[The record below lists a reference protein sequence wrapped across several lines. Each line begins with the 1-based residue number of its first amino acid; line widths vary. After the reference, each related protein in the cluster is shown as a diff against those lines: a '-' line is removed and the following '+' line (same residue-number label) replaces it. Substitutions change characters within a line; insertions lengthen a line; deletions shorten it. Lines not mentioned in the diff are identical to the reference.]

1 MPGNVDERVVEMRI
15 DNKQFESGAKK
26 TLSTLEKLERALH
39 LKGDSTAIDD
49 MAKSVSNFDA
59 SPMAKS
65 IDKVG
70 DHFSALEIAG
80 RRVIENLT
88 DGVYNFAAK
97 TVKDLVIEQ
106 PREGWNKYETKAEA
120 VQSIMAAT
128 RDMVTGINEI
138 DENGIAVSFA
148 TQEDQMA
155 KVNELL
161 EQMNW
166 FTDETSYNFND
177 MAANVGK
184 FLAAGTGL
192 EDTFTAIMG
201 IASWGGSA
209 GAKPQEVSRA
219 MYNIS
224 QAMSSGAMKAID
236 WKSIE
241 NAGMATLEFKQN
253 AIDAAEA
260 MGRLRKVGNN
270 AGHIEEEADA
280 IVKYAA
286 AVDKA
291 DEDLKDKEVF
301 DAMSFREGLNSG
313 WFDTEVMMEVFKRY
327 GEFQDKLYDATE
339 ATGLEATD
347 VLQLVDKIRD
357 GNKEINWEK
366 YAHDASMAVDEFKE
380 VIQTVSDVTW
390 EFSENGF
397 RMGQEAKT
405 WTDMIEATK
414 DAVSS
419 EWMKTFQYIFGDYLE
434 AKEFWTEMTGEFWEI
449 FAAGGALRNEILDS
463 WYSSGGRMA
472 LFGLDKKNLG
482 AFWNIIN
489 AIKTVVG
496 PVHDAML
503 EAFGLDTT
511 EGIAAFGEHLAELTK
526 RFQELTKNFG
536 LSEQAQKGLKNI
548 FSAIFS
554 GTKTVMKA
562 FGGVFGVFGKFAF
575 FIGEV
580 LDAVLSLASGD
591 VKLAE
596 VQQRITDAFWDFI
609 EPFSIIINKIKNFDI
624 QSISDSLAKVVH
636 YFEKFKQGWSDDF
649 LEKMYNSM
657 NGFEK
662 LLVDAGR
669 KFPFLM
675 NVFSTVKSTIDKLI
689 TGMPSFDG
697 ALGSVVNWIQQLK
710 NAFKGV
716 NFDLSGIQGILGR
729 AGNVADVLLTAL
741 FGDIDVFREKVKTMV
756 TTALNGI
763 LDAIKAI
770 KISDILTAIRIGI
783 TAGFLGGFLDIVRSF
798 HMVANE
804 VKSIPEAISDTLG
817 SLQKSFEATSYIKMA
832 VAIGILA
839 ASIYALSK
847 VPADDFMRIVL
858 GLGILALVLQKV
870 SKGINIFSGSNNTGD
885 TITKGLKANIKLIP
899 DLAATILA
907 LAFAMG
913 VMANAVVSF
922 KKNGIGTGKNGWA
935 DLLMPIGTMLI
946 TLASILGFLYL
957 LKKYNLKDVGKS
969 FGLLV
974 TLFAVIGRVTS
985 LIKATKNVPWQNI
998 LAAMFGM
1005 GAVIAAMALTLRFAS
1020 GFKKFKGDSIL
1031 HMAAVFVAFG
1041 FAIQQISLA
1050 MIPLAVMSWDKMAQA
1065 LLGVGTMMLMLGG
1078 LIGWM
1083 SRLKGANVGGLIKT
1097 AGAMAIM
1104 AVSIKLLIGPL
1115 VAMAALPFGAML
1127 KGIAVIGLLMLML
1140 GGLTAWMSRL
1150 DGSKAGGLIKIVGAV
1165 ALLSVAL
1172 AVLLPSVVAFTGF
1185 MVMLAGVL
1193 KGKMIARLLAL
1204 SAVMVILGAGLL
1216 VAGAG
1221 IALFGAGMLGVAASA
1236 LMFSLALLAVASG
1249 LDKISTA
1256 FPQFIQGLVDAGKLM
1271 TKENALDIGK
1281 GALAFLALA
1290 AAVFLLAKA
1299 FGALFGS
1306 GDILAKLGGFGKNL
1320 AVGIG
1325 NILRNVGSTITSHI
1339 PELLKVLGAVAVAA
1353 GLYMLGIIPKLTS
1366 WAVQALVTL
1375 FESIHQS
1382 FRANKGAIE
1391 HSVFGMVEVLL
1402 EVLFDAGTWLFS
1414 LVRGLIDTGVS
1425 WLLDQIAEKVASIPL
1440 VGDDLA
1446 NSIRGIVN
1454 ELPTVD
1460 EIMSQWNAQK
1470 ATNEQWLQ
1478 QFVPPAQEL
1487 RDASENVTESIGQ
1500 GVLDGQ
1506 SSVTDAFGTV
1516 KTTID
1521 EAMSGIGE
1529 NAQIEGGNVISMFSG
1544 GMGENMGMLDDAFS
1558 GVSERTLGAFD
1569 GLSDDMKTTGSNVM
1583 AGLNNGIV
1591 DFWNS
1596 GKIQGNLSTI
1606 TSSINRRTR
1615 LGLGEHSPSKLAAEA
1630 GAFYIIGLANG
1641 IADNAKLP
1649 LDAIDNTTDP
1659 MVEALKR
1666 AMTQVATMTDDDFG
1680 FSPVI
1685 TPVVDMSNVNSA
1697 AGSMNGLFGGINRVA
1712 AVQAERYSSYAPTV
1726 TRDNSVVNELQSL
1739 SSRMD
1744 TLGEAITNMQIVL
1757 DTGVLVGATSAKM
1770 DARLGV
1776 LAARKGRGN

>member
-15 DNKQFESGAKK
+15 DNKQFESGAK
-26 TLSTLEKLERALH
+26 TTISTLEKLERALH
-39 LKGDSTAIDD
+39 LKGNSTAIDD

-59 SPMAKS
+59 SPMANS

-70 DHFSALEIAG
+70 DHLSALEIAG

-88 DGVYNFAAK
+88 DGIYNFATK
-97 TVKDLVIEQ
+97 TVKQLVIEQ
-106 PREGWNKYETKAEA
+106 PKEGWNKYESKAEA

-128 RDMVTGINEI
+128 RDMVTGINEL
-138 DENGIAVSFA
+138 DENGITVSFA
-148 TQEDQMA
+148 TQEDQMQRI
-155 KVNELL
+155 NELL
-161 EQMNW
+161 DQMNW

-177 MAANVGK
+177 MASNVGK

-224 QAMSSGAMKAID
+224 QAMSSGSMKAID

-253 AIDAAEA
+253 VIDAAEA

-327 GEFQDKLYDATE
+327 GEFSDKLYTATE
-339 ATGLEATD
+339 ATGLEAKN
-347 VLQLVDKIRD
+347 VLQLVDTLREGK
-357 GNKEINWEK
+357 KEINWEE
-366 YAHDASMAVDEFKE
+366 YAEDAGIAVDEFKA
-380 VIQTVSDVTW
+380 VIQAVADTTW

-419 EWMKTFQYIFGDYLE
+419 EWMRTFQYIFGDYLE
-434 AKEFWTEMTGEFWEI
+434 AKKFWTEMTEVFWDI
-449 FAAGGALRNEILDS
+449 FAAGGELRNEILDS
-463 WYSSGGRMA
+463 WYTSGGREA
-472 LFGLDKKNLG
+472 LFGLDEENLG

-503 EAFGLDTT
+503 EAFGLDT
-511 EGIAAFGEHLAELTK
+511 ENGIKAVGERLAELTK
-526 RFQELTKNFG
+526 RFQEITKNIG

-548 FSAIFS
+548 FSVIFS
-554 GTKTVMKA
+554 GAKTVMSV
-562 FGGVFGVFGKFAF
+562 FGGVFGVFGKFVF

-580 LDAVLSLASGD
+580 LDAVLSLASG
-591 VKLAE
+591 E
-596 VQQRITDAFWDFI
+596 VSLEEIQNRITDALWDFI
-609 EPFSIIINKIKNFDI
+609 EPFSVIINKIKNFDI

-636 YFEKFKQGWSDDF
+636 YFEKFKQGWSDNF
-649 LEKMYNSM
+649 LENIYNGM

-662 LLVDAGR
+662 MLVNAGK
-669 KFPFLM
+669 KFPFLLD
-675 NVFSTVKSTIDKLI
+675 VFSTVGSAIEKLI
-689 TGMPSFDG
+689 NGLPSFDSTF
-697 ALGSVVNWIQQLK
+697 GSVVNWIQQLK
-710 NAFKGV
+710 NALKGT
-716 NFDLSGIQGILGR
+716 NIDLSGIQGILGR
-729 AGNVADVLLTAL
+729 AGSFADVLLSAM
-741 FGDIDVFREKVKTMV
+741 FGDTRVFREKVKTMV
-756 TTALNGI
+756 TTALNGV
-763 LDAIKAI
+763 LDAIKEI

-817 SLQKSFEATSYIKMA
+817 SLQKSFEATSYIKIA

-839 ASIYALSK
+839 AAIYALSK
-847 VPADDFMRIVL
+847 VPADDFMRVVL
-858 GLGILALVLQKV
+858 GLGILAIVLQKV

-907 LAFAMG
+907 LAVAMG
-913 VMANAVVSF
+913 VMAAAVVSF
-922 KKNGIGTGKNGWA
+922 KKNEIGTGKNGWA

-969 FGLLV
+969 FGMLV

-998 LAAMFGM
+998 LASMVGM

-1020 GFKKFKGDSIL
+1020 GFKKFKGNSIL

-1041 FAIQQISLA
+1041 FAIQQISMA

-1065 LLGVGTMMLMLGG
+1065 LLGAGTMMLMLGG

-1083 SRLKGANVGGLIKT
+1083 SRLKGGNVGGLIKT

-1115 VAMAALPFGAML
+1115 IAMAALPFGVML
-1127 KGIAVIGLLMLML
+1127 KGIAVLGLLMLML

-1165 ALLSVAL
+1165 ALLSIAL
-1172 AVLLPSVVAFTGF
+1172 AVLLPSIVAFTGF
-1185 MVMLAGVL
+1185 MVALAAVL
-1193 KGKMIARLLAL
+1193 KGKIIAKLLAL
-1204 SAVMVILGAGLL
+1204 SAVMIVLGAGLL

-1236 LMFSLALLAVASG
+1236 LMFSLALLAIASG

-1256 FPQFIQGLVDAGKLM
+1256 FPQFVQGLVDAGEMM
-1271 TKENALDIGK
+1271 TEENALNIKK

-1290 AAVFLLAKA
+1290 AAVFVLAIA
-1299 FGALFGS
+1299 FGKLFGN
-1306 GDILAKLGGFGKNL
+1306 GDILAKLGGFGGRL
-1320 AVGIG
+1320 VTGISSIFR
-1325 NILRNVGSTITSHI
+1325 NIGTTVTNHI
-1339 PELLKVLGAVAVAA
+1339 PELLKVLGAVAVAV
-1353 GLYMLGIIPKLTS
+1353 GLYLTGAIPKFVS
-1366 WAVQALVTL
+1366 WAVQALITL

-1382 FRANKGAIE
+1382 FRANKGALE
-1391 HSVFGMVEVLL
+1391 HSIFGMVEVLL

-1425 WLLDQIAEKVASIPL
+1425 WLLNQVAEKVADIPL
-1440 VGDDLA
+1440 IGDDLA

-1487 RDASENVTESIGQ
+1487 RDASESVTENIGQ

-1506 SSVTDAFGTV
+1506 SSVTDAFSTV

-1529 NAQIEGGNVISMFSG
+1529 NANLEGGNVISMFSG
-1544 GMGENMGMLDDAFS
+1544 GMSENMGVLDDTLG
-1558 GVSERTLGAFD
+1558 GVNRQTLGAFD
-1569 GLSDDMKTTGSNVM
+1569 GLSGDMKVTGSNVM

-1596 GKIQGNLSTI
+1596 GRIQGNLSTI

-1649 LDAIDNTTDP
+1649 LDAIDDTTDP

-1685 TPVVDMSNVNSA
+1685 TPVVDMSNVNAA
-1697 AGSMNGLFGGINRVA
+1697 AGSMNGMFGGINRVS
-1712 AVQAERYSSYAPTV
+1712 AVQAERYSSYVPAA
-1726 TRDNSVVNELQSL
+1726 TRDSSVVNEIQSL

-1744 TLGEAITNMQIVL
+1744 MLGEAISNMQIVL

>member
-15 DNKQFESGAKK
+15 DNKQFESGAK
-26 TLSTLEKLERALH
+26 TTISTLEKLERALH
-39 LKGDSTAIDD
+39 LKGDSKALDD
-49 MAKSVSNFDA
+49 MARSVSNFDA
-59 SPMAKS
+59 SPMASS

-70 DHFSALEIAG
+70 EHFNALEIAG

-88 DGVYNFAAK
+88 DSVYGFATK
-97 TVKDLVIEQ
+97 TVKDLTIGQVEA
-106 PREGWNKYETKAEA
+106 GWDKYADKTEA

-128 RDMVTGINEI
+128 RDQFDSEA
-138 DENGIAVSFA
+138 E
-148 TQEDQMA
+148 QM
-155 KVNELL
+155 KVINELL
-161 EQMNW
+161 DKMMW
-166 FTDETSYNFND
+166 YTDETSYNFVD
-177 MAANVGK
+177 MAQNVGK
-184 FLAAGTGL
+184 FLAAGVGL
-192 EDTFTAIMG
+192 GEGESIADPFNAMMG
-201 IASWGGSA
+201 IASWGASA

-224 QAMSSGAMKAID
+224 QALSTGKMAQID

-253 AIDAAEA
+253 VIDTAVELGKLRVWEGVGETNQGIRKFYDAAED
-260 MGRLRKVGNN
+260 MSN
-270 AGHIEEEADA
+270 AA
-280 IVKYAA
+280 
-286 AVDKA
+286 
-291 DEDLKDKEVF
+291 EDTEKLF
-301 DAMSFREGLNSG
+301 DAKSFREQLKSG
-313 WFDTEVMMEVFKRY
+313 WFDTDVMSTVFQRY
-327 GEFQDKLYDATE
+327 AEFTDALYEGYQT
-339 ATGLEATD
+339 TGMEATD
-347 VLQLVDKIRD
+347 LLKVLDRYRTAAEKGID
-357 GNKEINWEK
+357 FNWGEQAEYFQTDVEDLQK
-366 YAHDASMAVDEFKE
+366 A
-380 VIQTVSDVTW
+380 IQALIDTQW
-390 EFSENGF
+390 EYSEQGF

-405 WTDMIEATK
+405 WEDTIEATK

-419 EWMKTFQYIFGDYLE
+419 KWMRTFQWVIGDYIE
-434 AKEFWTEMTGEFWEI
+434 AKEFWTEVTGRLYDI
-449 FAAGGALRNEILDS
+449 FAAGGDVRNAILEAWYDKGGRDAWFALADPDDENSPVGAFWSILDS
-463 WYSSGGRMA
+463 LSTITEPIHA
-472 LFGLDKKNLG
+472 AFDEIFGLAD
-482 AFWNIIN
+482 
-489 AIKTVVG
+489 
-496 PVHDAML
+496 
-503 EAFGLDTT
+503 T
-511 EGIAAFGEHLAELTK
+511 EGIGERLAEISK
-526 RFQELTKNFG
+526 RIQEISANMG
-536 LSEQAQKGLKNI
+536 LSEEAQKGLKNI

-554 GTKTVMKA
+554 GSKTAIKA
-562 FGGVFGVFGKFAF
+562 FGGVLGVLGKFAW

-580 LDAVLSLASGD
+580 LDAVLSLASGE
-591 VKLAE
+591 VSLEE
-596 VQQRITDAFWDFI
+596 VQKRITDAFWNFI
-609 EPFSIIINKIKNFDI
+609 EPFSIIIDKVKNFDI
-624 QSISDSLAKVVH
+624 SSLPVSLSKVIDYLQMFKNDAISASMTKL
-636 YFEKFKQGWSDDF
+636 
-649 LEKMYNSM
+649 YNSM
-657 NGFEK
+657 SGFEK
-662 LLVDAGR
+662 MLADAGK
-669 KFPFLM
+669 KFPFLID
-675 NVFSTVKSTIDKLI
+675 VFSTFGSILEKV
-689 TGMPSFDG
+689 TGDLPSFDNM
-697 ALGSVVNWIQQLK
+697 LGSVINWIKQLK
-710 NAFKGV
+710 NAFNGTKIDLTGIKGI
-716 NFDLSGIQGILGR
+716 FGR
-729 AGNVADVLLTAL
+729 AGDIADVLISAL
-741 FGDIDVFREKVKTMV
+741 FGDIDTFREKVKTLV

-763 LDAIKAI
+763 LDAISEI
-770 KISDILTAIRIGI
+770 KISDVLKAIRIGI

-817 SLQKSFEATSYIKMA
+817 SLQKSFEATSYIKIA

-858 GLGILALVLQKV
+858 GLGLLALVLQKV

-907 LAFAMG
+907 LSVAMG
-913 VMANAVVSF
+913 VMAAAVVSF

-969 FGLLV
+969 FGLFI

-985 LIKATKNVPWQNI
+985 LVKATKNVPWQNI
-998 LAAMFGM
+998 LAAMVGM

-1020 GFKKFKGDSIL
+1020 GFKKFKGNSIL

-1041 FAIQQISLA
+1041 FAIQQISMA

-1065 LLGVGTMMLMLGG
+1065 LLGAGAMMLMLGG
-1078 LIGWM
+1078 MIAWM
-1083 SRLKGANVGGLIKT
+1083 SRLKGANTEGLIKT

-1104 AVSIKLLIGPL
+1104 AVSIKLLMGPL
-1115 VAMAALPFGAML
+1115 LAMAVLPFGAML
-1127 KGIAVIGLLMLML
+1127 KGIAVIGMLLLML

-1150 DGSKAGGLIKIVGAV
+1150 NGSKAGGLIKIVGAV
-1165 ALLSVAL
+1165 ALLSIAL
-1172 AVLLPSVVAFTGF
+1172 TALLPSIMAFTGF
-1185 MVMLAGVL
+1185 MVTLAAVL
-1193 KGKMIARLLAL
+1193 KGKMIAKLLVL
-1204 SAVMVILGAGLL
+1204 SAVMVVLGAGLL

-1221 IALFGAGMLGVAASA
+1221 IALFGVGMLGVATSA
-1236 LMFSLALLAVASG
+1236 LMFSLALLAIASG
-1249 LDKISTA
+1249 LNKISTA
-1256 FPQFIQGLVDAGKLM
+1256 FPQFIQGLIDAGKLM
-1271 TKENALDIGK
+1271 TKENALNIGK

-1299 FGALFGS
+1299 FGALFGN
-1306 GDILAKLGGFGKNL
+1306 GDILAKLGGFGGRL
-1320 AVGIG
+1320 VTGIG
-1325 NILRNVGSTITSHI
+1325 SIFRNIGATVASHV
-1339 PELLKVLGAVAVAA
+1339 PELLKVLGAVAVAV
-1353 GLYMLGIIPKLTS
+1353 GLYLTGAIPKFVS
-1366 WAVQALVTL
+1366 WAVQSIATL
-1375 FESIHQS
+1375 LESIHQS
-1382 FRANKGAIE
+1382 VRANKGALE
-1391 HSVFGMVEVLL
+1391 HSVFGTVEVLL
-1402 EVLFDAGTWLFS
+1402 EVLFDAGTWLIS

-1425 WLLDQIAEKVASIPL
+1425 WLLNQIAEKVASIPL

-1529 NAQIEGGNVISMFSG
+1529 NAQLEGGNVISMFSG
-1544 GMGENMGMLDDAFS
+1544 GIGENMGVLDDAFG
-1558 GVSERTLGAFD
+1558 GVSEHALGAFD
-1569 GLSDDMKTTGSNVM
+1569 GLSDDMKVTGSNVM
-1583 AGLNNGIV
+1583 AGLNDGIV
-1591 DFWNS
+1591 SFWNS
-1596 GKIQGNLSTI
+1596 GRIQGNLDTI
-1606 TSSINRRTR
+1606 TNSINKRTR
-1615 LGLGEHSPSKLAAEA
+1615 LGLGEHSPSKIAAEA

-1641 IADNAKLP
+1641 IADNAKIP
-1649 LDAIDNTTDP
+1649 LDAIDDTTDP

-1712 AVQAERYSSYAPTV
+1712 AVQAERYSSYAPAS

-1744 TLGEAITNMQIVL
+1744 ALGETITNMQIVL

-1770 DARLGV
+1770 DRQLGV
-1776 LAARKGRGN
+1776 MAGRKARGN

>member
-15 DNKQFESGAKK
+15 DNKQFESGAK
-26 TLSTLEKLERALH
+26 TTISTLEKLERALH
-39 LKGDSTAIDD
+39 LKSDSKALDD
-49 MAKSVSNFDA
+49 MARSVSNFDA
-59 SPMAKS
+59 SPMANS

-70 DHFSALEIAG
+70 DHFNALEIAG

-106 PREGWNKYETKAEA
+106 PKQGWNKYETKAEA

-128 RDMVTGINEI
+128 RDMVTGINEL
-138 DENGIAVSFA
+138 DENGIAISFA
-148 TQEDQMA
+148 TQEDQME

-236 WKSIE
+236 WKSVE

-280 IVKYAA
+280 IIKYAA

-463 WYSSGGRMA
+463 WYSSGGRTA
-472 LFGLDKKNLG
+472 LFGLDEKNLG

-496 PVHDAML
+496 PIHDAL
-503 EAFGLDTT
+503 YETFGFDT
-511 EGIAAFGEHLAELTK
+511 EDGIKAVGERLAELTK

-548 FSAIFS
+548 FSMIFS
-554 GTKTVMKA
+554 GTKTVTKA

-580 LDAVLSLASGD
+580 LDAVLSLASGE
-591 VKLAE
+591 VSLEE
-596 VQQRITDAFWDFI
+596 VQKRITDAFWNFI
-609 EPFSIIINKIKNFDI
+609 EPFSIIIDKVKNFDI
-624 QSISDSLAKVVH
+624 RSLPDSLAKVA
-636 YFEKFKQGWSDDF
+636 YYLRAFNNDIISASMTK
-649 LEKMYNSM
+649 LYNNMS
-657 NGFEK
+657 GFEK
-662 LLVDAGR
+662 MLVNVGK
-669 KFPFLM
+669 KFPFLID
-675 NVFSTVKSTIDKLI
+675 VFSAFGSILEKV
-689 TGMPSFDG
+689 TGDLPSFENM
-697 ALGSVVNWIQQLK
+697 LGSVVNWIKQLK
-710 NAFKGV
+710 NAFNGTKIDLTGIKGI
-716 NFDLSGIQGILGR
+716 FGR
-729 AGNVADVLLTAL
+729 AGDIADVLISAL
-741 FGDIDVFREKVKTMV
+741 FGDIDTFREKIKTLV
-756 TTALNGI
+756 TTALNSV
-763 LDAIKAI
+763 LDAIGEI
-770 KISDILTAIRIGI
+770 KISDVLKAIRIGI

-804 VKSIPEAISDTLG
+804 VKSIPEAISDTLD
-817 SLQKSFEATSYIKMA
+817 SLQKSFEATSYIKIA
-832 VAIGILA
+832 VALGILA

-858 GLGILALVLQKV
+858 GLGLLALVLQKV

-899 DLAATILA
+899 DLAATLLA
-907 LAFAMG
+907 LAAAIG
-913 VMANAVVSF
+913 VMAASVVAF
-922 KKNGIGTGKNGWA
+922 KKNGITKIT
-935 DLLMPIGTMLI
+935 DVLLPLGVMIF
-946 TLASILGFLYL
+946 TLASMLGFLYL
-957 LKKYNLKDVGKS
+957 LKKFNVKDVGKS
-969 FGLLV
+969 FGLMV
-974 TLFAVIGRVTS
+974 TVFAIVGRVTKMAVA
-985 LIKATKNVPWQNI
+985 IKNVSWQNLLI
-998 LAAMFGM
+998 
-1005 GAVIAAMALTLRFAS
+1005 AMAGMTGILFAAANILRSAS
-1020 GFKKFKGDSIL
+1020 GFKKFKGNQIL
-1031 HMAAVFVAFG
+1031 HVAAVFSALG
-1041 FAIQQISLA
+1041 FAVQQITVS
-1050 MIPLAVMSWDKMAQA
+1050 MIPLAVMSWDKILQS
-1065 LLGVGTMMLMLGG
+1065 LIGVGSLMLMLGG
-1078 LIGWM
+1078 MITWM
-1083 SRLKGANVGGLIKT
+1083 SRLKGANTEGLIKT

-1104 AVSIKLLIGPL
+1104 AVSIKLLMGPL
-1115 VAMAALPFGAML
+1115 LAMAVLPFGAML
-1127 KGIAVIGLLMLML
+1127 KGIAVIGMLLLML

-1172 AVLLPSVVAFTGF
+1172 AVLLPSIVAFTGF
-1185 MVMLAGVL
+1185 MVTLAGVL
-1193 KGKMIARLLAL
+1193 KGKMIAKLLAL
-1204 SAVMVILGAGLL
+1204 SAAMVILGAGLL

-1221 IALFGAGMLGVAASA
+1221 IALFGVGMLGVAASA
-1236 LMFSLALLAVASG
+1236 LMFSLALLAIASG
-1249 LDKISTA
+1249 LDKISTT
-1256 FPQFIQGLVDAGKLM
+1256 FPKFVQGLIDAGKLM
-1271 TKENALDIGK
+1271 TKETALDIGK

-1299 FGALFGS
+1299 FGALFGN
-1306 GDILAKLGGFGKNL
+1306 GDILAKLGGFGGKL
-1320 AVGIG
+1320 ATGVG
-1325 NILRNVGSTITSHI
+1325 NIVRNIGSTITSHI
-1339 PELLKVLGAVAVAA
+1339 PELLKILGAVAVAI
-1353 GLYMLGIIPKLTS
+1353 GLYITGAIPKFVS
-1366 WAVQALVTL
+1366 WAVQSFVTL
-1375 FESIHQS
+1375 LESIHQS
-1382 FRANKGAIE
+1382 IRANKGALE
-1391 HSVFGMVEVLL
+1391 HSVFGTVEVLL
-1402 EVLFDAGTWLFS
+1402 EVLFDAGTWLIS

-1425 WLLDQIAEKVASIPL
+1425 WLLNQIAEKVASIPL

-1460 EIMSQWNAQK
+1460 EIMNQWSAQK
-1470 ATNEQWLQ
+1470 TTNEKWLQ

-1487 RDASENVTESIGQ
+1487 RDASENVTESIGR

-1529 NAQIEGGNVISMFSG
+1529 NAQLEGGNVISMFSG
-1544 GMGENMGMLDDAFS
+1544 GIGENMGMLDDAF
-1558 GVSERTLGAFD
+1558 GEVSERTLGAFD
-1569 GLSDDMKTTGSNVM
+1569 GLSSDMKVTGSNVM
-1583 AGLNNGIV
+1583 AGLNDGIV

-1596 GKIQGNLSTI
+1596 GKIQGNLNTI
-1606 TSSINRRTR
+1606 TSNINRRTR
-1615 LGLGEHSPSKLAAEA
+1615 LGLGERSPSKIAAEA

-1649 LDAIDNTTDP
+1649 LDAIDDTTDP

-1697 AGSMNGLFGGINRVA
+1697 AGSMNGLFGGIDRVA
-1712 AVQAERYSSYAPTV
+1712 AVQAERYSAYVPAS

>member
-15 DNKQFESGAKK
+15 DNKQFESGAK
-26 TLSTLEKLERALH
+26 TTISTLEKLERALH

-59 SPMAKS
+59 SPMTKS

-70 DHFSALEIAG
+70 DHFNALEIAG

-88 DGVYNFAAK
+88 DGIYNFATK

-106 PREGWNKYETKAEA
+106 PKEGWRKYETKAEA

-327 GEFQDKLYDATE
+327 GEFQDKLYAATE

-347 VLQLVDKIRD
+347 VLQLVDKVRD
-357 GNKEINWEK
+357 GNKAIDWEK
-366 YAHDASMAVDEFKE
+366 YAHDASMAVDKFKE
-380 VIQTVSDVTW
+380 AIQTVSDVTW

-472 LFGLDKKNLG
+472 LFGLDKDNLG

-489 AIKTVVG
+489 SIKTVVG

-503 EAFGLDTT
+503 EAFGLDT
-511 EGIAAFGEHLAELTK
+511 EGGIKAVGERLAELTR
-526 RFQELTKNFG
+526 RFQELTKNIG

-548 FSAIFS
+548 FSMIFR
-554 GTKTVMKA
+554 GAKLAADGVGGILGI
-562 FGGVFGVFGKFAF
+562 FGHFVF

-596 VQQRITDAFWDFI
+596 VQQRVTDAFWDFI
-609 EPFSIIINKIKNFDI
+609 EPFTVVINKLKNFDI
-624 QSISDSLAKVVH
+624 RSISDSLAKVVH
-636 YFEKFKQGWSDDF
+636 YFEKFKQGWPDNF
-649 LEKMYNSM
+649 LENMYNSM

-675 NVFSTVKSTIDKLI
+675 SVFSTVKSTIDKLI

-710 NAFKGV
+710 NVLKGTKI
-716 NFDLSGIQGILGR
+716 DLSSVQGILGR

-756 TTALNGI
+756 TTALNGV

-870 SKGINIFSGSNNTGD
+870 GKGINIFSGSNNTGD

-957 LKKYNLKDVGKS
+957 LRKYNIKDVGKS
-969 FGLLV
+969 FGMLV

-998 LAAMFGM
+998 LAAMVGM

-1020 GFKKFKGDSIL
+1020 GFKKFKDNQIL
-1031 HMAAVFVAFG
+1031 HVAAVMLAIGMVISAAGKAVVAIGKMKTDNMVQGMIGVGLLLGAFLG
-1041 FAIQQISLA
+1041 ITAIISKFDTSKSANIMKVAGSLA
-1050 MIPLAVMSWDKMAQA
+1050 LMAVSINLLIVPLMALAALPFWKMIGAVVGLGA
-1065 LLGVGTMMLMLGG
+1065 LLGVLGG
-1078 LIGWM
+1078 ALVLM
-1083 SRLKGANVGGLIKT
+1083 SKMGDAN
-1097 AGAMAIM
+1097 A
-1104 AVSIKLLIGPL
+1104 
-1115 VAMAALPFGAML
+1115 GAML
-1127 KGIAVIGLLMLML
+1127 KIAG
-1140 GGLTAWMSRL
+1140 
-1150 DGSKAGGLIKIVGAV
+1150 
-1165 ALLSVAL
+1165 AL
-1172 AVLLPSVVAFTGF
+1172 ALMSLGLALVLPSLIAFTTF
-1185 MVMLAGVL
+1185 LVTLAATLSWKMV
-1193 KGKMIARLLAL
+1193 GKIAAL
-1204 SAVMVILGAGLL
+1204 SAAMVLLGAGLL

-1236 LMFSLALLAVASG
+1236 LMFSLALLAIASG

-1256 FPQFIQGLVDAGKLM
+1256 FPQFVQGLVDAGEMM
-1271 TKENALDIGK
+1271 TEENALNIKK

-1290 AAVFLLAKA
+1290 AAVFVLAIA
-1299 FGALFGS
+1299 FGKLFGN

-1339 PELLKVLGAVAVAA
+1339 PELLKILGAVAVAA
-1353 GLYMLGIIPKLTS
+1353 GLYMIGIIPKLTS
-1366 WAVQALVTL
+1366 WAVQALITL

-1382 FRANKGAIE
+1382 FRDNKGALEYSI
-1391 HSVFGMVEVLL
+1391 FGMVEVVL
-1402 EVLFDAGTWLFS
+1402 EVLVDAGTWLLS
-1414 LVRGLIDTGVS
+1414 VLRGLLYSGVL
-1425 WLLDQIAEKVASIPL
+1425 WLIEQIPGVGEKWSKALSE
-1440 VGDDLA
+1440 
-1446 NSIRGIVN
+1446 N
-1454 ELPTVD
+1454 LPSTD
-1460 EIMSQWNAQK
+1460 EIMAQWAEQK
-1470 ATNEQWLQ
+1470 GSNEKWLQ
-1478 QFVPPAQEL
+1478 QFLPPPEKL
-1487 RDASENVTESIGQ
+1487 RDSSEKVTRSIGT
-1500 GVLDGQ
+1500 GVIAGQ
-1506 SSVTDAFGTV
+1506 SSVTEAFGTV
-1516 KTTID
+1516 RTSID
-1521 EAMSGIGE
+1521 EAMAGMGE
-1529 NAQIEGGNVISMFSG
+1529 NAQLEGGNIIGLFSD
-1544 GMGENMGMLDDAFS
+1544 GMTDNLALIDGATDAINN
-1558 GVSERTLGAFD
+1558 RTTGAFKGIAD
-1569 GLSDDMKTTGSNVM
+1569 GMAQNGRNVVV
-1583 AGLNNGIV
+1583 GLNNGMV
-1591 DFWNS
+1591 QAANEGFLQRTVN
-1596 GKIQGNLSTI
+1596 KITGLV
-1606 TSSINRRTR
+1606 NRVTR
-1615 LGLGEHSPSKLAAEA
+1615 RGLDEHSPSRIAAEA

-1649 LDAIDNTTDP
+1649 LDAIDDTTDP

-1666 AMTQVATMTDDDFG
+1666 AMTQVATITDDDFG

-1712 AVQAERYSSYAPTV
+1712 AVQAERYSSYTPTV